1 MEYDLNLA
9 QKAYQLA
16 ERWDSARE
24 TETSKLDFSES
35 DLKEFNSSQKSWAK
49 ILSFRSTSVTHLYF
63 IVVFLECLQSFPSLP
78 SHLIIYLGDLYKFKN
93 TFNAELRFR
102 FYGVAFSDPS
112 STAAK
117 TLVTDAAKWLIGD
130 DETGVIKG
138 RMKFCRPVFLSVWRV
153 DKDLAV
159 RSWEK
164 AQKKF
169 HPIARKLIEKVNEV
183 GLGRT

>member
-1 MEYDLNLA
+1 MEYDLTLS

-16 ERWDSARE
+16 EKWDCARG
-24 TETSKLDFSES
+24 TETSKLDFTES
-35 DLKEFNSSQKSWAK
+35 DLKEFSSSQ
-49 ILSFRSTSVTHLYF
+49 TM
-63 IVVFLECLQSFPSLP
+63 VFLERLQSFPPLP
-78 SHLIIYLGDLYKFKN
+78 SHLIIHLGDVYKFKN

-138 RMKFCRPVFLSVWRV
+138 RMKFCRTIFRDVWRV

-159 RSWEK
+159 SSWEK
-164 AQKKF
+164 AQKNF
-169 HPIARKLIEKVNEV
+169 HPIARKLIEKDI
-183 GLGRT
+183 GITK